1 MFKSNIPI
9 LSAKKKPNRSKLS
22 PTPSQELF
30 IAGKGGGNLQWLSDM
45 ITNQSDLLFIVNT
58 RRIRGVWR
66 FYDTRGTGCQTV
78 PNLASINF
86 SGTNAMETGR
96 LEIA

>member
-1 MFKSNIPI
+1 MSKK
-9 LSAKKKPNRSKLS
+9 SAKKKKKRIVCLKVIYLYYLQKKIPNRSKLS

-66 FYDTRGTGCQTV
+66 FYDTRGTGC
-78 PNLASINF
+78 
-86 SGTNAMETGR
+86 
-96 LEIA
+96 